1 MSYLL
6 LGKGV
11 KMSGVR
17 ITIRL
22 NEVEDDEVRDFMARH
37 PEFRSVSEL
46 FRKAVMEY
54 IKMADRGMLKNT
66 GVKVDIE
73 DRLLSVLE
81 EYVEFRYF
89 RDISDLITF
98 VLRTTAANGEL
109 ARILKS
115 YIAGLNSLRLSP
127 DERSAYKK
135 PVPE

>member
-89 RDISDLITF
+89 RDISDLITY

-115 YIAGLNSLRLSP
+115 YTAGLNSLRLSP